1 MYGRVSKNYNRV
13 SVETADQKTLILI
26 CYDEAIR
33 SLRMGKE
40 CYVSKKFEEKAR
52 QLSRAQDFIS
62 ELSSSL
68 NLEAGGEI
76 ALYLRKIYQFIQT
89 NIIMADIKKDLP
101 LMDNLISLLSE
112 LRSAWAEID
121 TRPASGVAYNKNQVL
136 PEAARGF
143 AV

>member
-1 MYGRVSKNYNRV
+1 MYGRVLKNYNRV
-13 SVETADQKTLILI
+13 NVETADQKSLILI

-40 CYVSKKFEEKAR
+40 CFQNKKFEEKAR
-52 QLSRAQDFIS
+52 QFNRAQDFIG

-76 ALYLRKIYQFIQT
+76 ALYLRKIYQFIQV
-89 NIIMADIKKDLP
+89 NILLADVKKDMK
-101 LMDNLISLLSE
+101 LMDKLITLLGE

-121 TRPASGVAYNKNQVL
+121 TRPVTGLAYNKNQVL